1 MNGNRSRMD
10 RLHNT
15 VGLACIL
22 PITVL
27 FSAFVSLLCP
37 LERSDAHPPGHR
49 QLVSPGRGPGTG
61 KLHYFCRNKCCTKF
75 LQFCK
80 TSSLD
85 SHGSAFILPPGSR
98 RDKLEK
104 CKEIGTGNNCNFM
117 KMCIK
122 LINSKWE
129 QKPNCRYCWG
139 SVTANL
145 LIR

>member
-37 LERSDAHPPGHR
+37 LERCDAHPPGHR

-80 TSSLD
+80 TSSLG

-98 RDKLEK
+98 RDKLKEK
-104 CKEIGTGNNCNFM
+104 NWKNRILHNTRQMVLSAFCVFYT
-117 KMCIK
+117 
-122 LINSKWE
+122 
-129 QKPNCRYCWG
+129 QKNG
-139 SVTANL
+139 Q
-145 LIR
+145 